1 VRRRDFT
8 VGLLLASATSALAQ
22 ETAKQHRIAIVRPA
36 GSVALISETGIHFYK
51 EFFKELRRLGDVEGQ
66 NLTVERYSA
75 EGRPERFADL
85 AREVVNRKPDVIVV
99 SSDAIAQAAHAA
111 DRTIPIVWVTGG
123 DATRAGLVRSL
134 ARPGG
139 NITGVIVNEGNEVD
153 GKRLQILKE
162 AIPSASRVGY
172 LDVATYWKGDA
183 TSLLEPSQK
192 LQLALMPLLLR
203 ESTPAEFQRVFAETE
218 QNRPDAFVVHG
229 RADITAYHQLIV
241 QLANK
246 YRLPAIYPYRD
257 YVEAGGLMAYGGDL
271 GEAGRRTAVDVHQIL
286 DGTKPADIP
295 VYQPTKY
302 ELVINLTA
310 AKALGLTIPPSLLAL
325 ADEVIE

>member
-1 VRRRDFT
+1 
-8 VGLLLASATSALAQ
+8 
-22 ETAKQHRIAIVRPA
+22 
-36 GSVALISETGIHFYK
+36 
-51 EFFKELRRLGDVEGQ
+51 
-66 NLTVERYSA
+66 
-75 EGRPERFADL
+75 
-85 AREVVNRKPDVIVV
+85 
-99 SSDAIAQAAHAA
+99 
-111 DRTIPIVWVTGG
+111 
-123 DATRAGLVRSL
+123 
-134 ARPGG
+134 
-139 NITGVIVNEGNEVD
+139 
-153 GKRLQILKE
+153 
-162 AIPSASRVGY
+162 
-172 LDVATYWKGDA
+172 
-183 TSLLEPSQK
+183 
-192 LQLALMPLLLR
+192 M
-203 ESTPAEFQRVFAETE
+203 
-218 QNRPDAFVVHG
+218 VHG
-229 RADITAYHQLIV
+229 RGDITAYHQLIV

>member
-1 VRRRDFT
+1 MRRRDFT
-8 VGLLLASATSALAQ
+8 VGLLLASPTSALAQ

-36 GSVALISETGIHFYK
+36 GSVALISDTGVSFYQA
-51 EFFKELRRLGDVEGQ
+51 FFAELRRLGAVEGQ
-66 NLTVERYSA
+66 NLTVERYSG
-75 EGRPERFADL
+75 EGRPEHFADL

-99 SSDAIAQAAHAA
+99 SSDAVARAAHAA
-111 DRTIPIVWVTGG
+111 DGTIPVVWITGG
-123 DATRAGLVRSL
+123 DPTRAGLVRSL

-162 AIPSASRVGY
+162 AIPPVSRVGY
-172 LDVATYWKGDA
+172 LDVATYWEGDA
-183 TSLLEPSQK
+183 TSLLEPSQR
-192 LQLALMPLLLR
+192 LQLSLMPLLLR
-203 ESTPAEFQRVFAETE
+203 ESTPAEFQRVFAEAAR
-218 QNRPDAFVVHG
+218 NPPDAFLVHG

-241 QLANK
+241 QLADT

-257 YVEAGGLMAYGGDL
+257 YVEAGGMMAYGGDL
-271 GEAGRRTAVDVHQIL
+271 GEAGRRAADDVHQIL
-286 DGTKPADIP
+286 NGTKPADIP
-295 VYQPTKY
+295 IYQPTKY

-310 AKALGLTIPPSLLAL
+310 AKALGLTIPEAFLLR